1 MRVPAAIPR
10 SVFGVFVIVHALA
23 HAVLPMRGWIDPT
36 LIYLSGIPQLL
47 YTVAVVGLTIAG
59 LGMIGVRGFA
69 MLTRPA
75 LVLGSAYSLILL
87 LFGGQ
92 GPIWWAVVIDVILLV
107 AAVSGAYL
115 YLPAARP
122 AGSHVRQAARVMG
135 VAFLIYASAAVVL
148 WPLHRRW
155 GSTPM
160 EHALVLPG
168 DRADRNAGLEL
179 QHAVTVDAPPQ
190 TIWPWLVQ
198 IGQDRAG
205 FYSYDWL
212 ERVFG
217 VDIHNTLEIRP
228 EWQSR
233 QVGDRVRATQA
244 DYLGG
249 MLGRDLGW
257 TIEGLEPGR
266 AMVLQYWGAFVLE
279 PTADG
284 KTRLIIRTKVG
295 NSSIPA
301 WAAALDMMVFELPHF
316 IMERRML
323 LRIKALAESNAVTNS
338 SPAEAL

>member
-1 MRVPAAIPR
+1 MGIPAAIPR
-10 SVFGVFVIVHALA
+10 SAFGAFVIVHAVA
-23 HAVLPMRGWIDPT
+23 QAVLPMRGWIDPT
-36 LIYLSGIPQLL
+36 MIYLSVIPQLL
-47 YTVAVVGLTIAG
+47 YTVAVVGLTFAG

-69 MLTRPA
+69 MLTRPSLA
-75 LVLGSAYSLILL
+75 LGSAYSLILL
-87 LFGGQ
+87 FFGGQ
-92 GPIWWAVVIDVILLV
+92 GPIWWAVVIDVALLV
-107 AAVSGAYL
+107 VAVSGAYR
-115 YLPAARP
+115 YLPVARP
-122 AGSHVRQAARVMG
+122 AGSHVRKAARVIG
-135 VAFLIYASAAVVL
+135 IAFLIYASAAVVL

-160 EHALVLPG
+160 EYTLVLPG
-168 DRADRNAGLEL
+168 DRADRNAALEL

-190 TIWPWLVQ
+190 AIWPWLVQ
-198 IGQDRAG
+198 LGQDRAG

-212 ERVFG
+212 ERAFG
-217 VDIHNTLEIRP
+217 VDIHNILEIRP

-295 NSSIPA
+295 DSSIPA
-301 WAAALDMMVFELPHF
+301 WTAALDMMVFELPHF

-323 LRIKALAESNAVTNS
+323 LRIKALSESNAVKNS
-338 SPAEAL
+338 